1 MQKSVASFPRCA
13 ERFFVVLRRSSIA
26 VVAAAWVLLA
36 PMLSAH
42 NGILNTARITFTED
56 AMLVNTEVAL
66 REILLVHGLRDE
78 EQGGL
83 DADAIA
89 AAVARHEP
97 YITSHFEVL
106 AGGEKLTGRV
116 LQTTPPAAYS
126 TPSQTKYR
134 FQLRYTYGDLRPAE
148 VTLRQNM
155 LREFSVTGGHPWHV
169 TYLFGVAQANG
180 KVQHVSLSTSQDL
193 KIETGLGTKPA
204 GSGAS
209 AGSSFTRDGNSG
221 AIEVEKSVVVP
232 PAILLALAGAAAVAS
247 IVMALRQRRRAS

>member
-1 MQKSVASFPRCA
+1 VSK
-13 ERFFVVLRRSSIA
+13 
-26 VVAAAWVLLA
+26 
-36 PMLSAH
+36 
-42 NGILNTARITFTED
+42 
-56 AMLVNTEVAL
+56 
-66 REILLVHGLRDE
+66 
-78 EQGGL
+78 
-83 DADAIA
+83 
-89 AAVARHEP
+89 HEP

-116 LQTTPPAAYS
+116 LQTTPPAVYN

-169 TYLFGVAQANG
+169 TYLFGVTQADG

-193 KIETGLGTKPA
+193 KIETGLGTKSAQDSASADSPSSTEG

-209 AGSSFTRDGNSG
+209 EIEKNFT
-221 AIEVEKSVVVP
+221 VP
-232 PAILLALAGAAAVAS
+232 PGILLALAAVAAVAS